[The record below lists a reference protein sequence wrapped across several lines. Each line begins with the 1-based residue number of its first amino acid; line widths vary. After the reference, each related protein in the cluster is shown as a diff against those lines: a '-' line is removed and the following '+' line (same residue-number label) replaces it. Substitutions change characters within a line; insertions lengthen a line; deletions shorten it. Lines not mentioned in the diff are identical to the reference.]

1 MFYIS
6 CTYKN
11 MATFLYKCRDIGYD
25 CGFEFSAHSR
35 DDLMPRIRIHSR
47 YAHNI
52 YEMTDEMKNKIE
64 AAIKQID

>member
-1 MFYIS
+1 
-6 CTYKN
+6 

-52 YEMTDEMKNKIE
+52 YEMTDEMKNKVE

>member
-1 MFYIS
+1 
-6 CTYKN
+6 

-25 CGFEFSAHSR
+25 CGFEFSAHAR
-35 DDLMPRIRIHSR
+35 EDLMPRIRIHSR

-52 YEMTDEMKNKIE
+52 YEMSEETTKKIE

>member
-6 CTYKN
+6 CTYKI
-11 MATFLYKCRDIGYD
+11 MATFLYKCRDVGYD

-52 YEMTDEMKNKIE
+52 YEMTDEMKKKVE
-64 AAIKQID
+64 EAIKQID